1 MLRRASLIFICLS
14 KVSNKYTRLMSK
26 NDNVVSSLL
35 TLSRYLSIAFQVK
48 ENMLKVN
55 KKKFRRSQLTVKNKG
70 TSMTYMIDFEQITH
84 IVFDFI
90 RGRLQFNPLN
100 ANPPKNGQT
109 HSNNCAHFLGE
120 LTKFKVCPKAETLH
134 FLKVCICFSIYLS
147 T

>member
-1 MLRRASLIFICLS
+1 
-14 KVSNKYTRLMSK
+14 MSI

-100 ANPPKNGQT
+100 ANPKKMVKHTQT
-109 HSNNCAHFLGE
+109 IVLIF
-120 LTKFKVCPKAETLH
+120 
-134 FLKVCICFSIYLS
+134 
-147 T
+147 